1 MELLLT
7 GAIVSLGAMFSQ
19 DTKEKEDKKKF
30 FAKVPLNKKPNGENI
45 YQSNRSY
52 DIFESEWKNSGPL
65 YKKSM
70 NTKDTNV
77 VFGGPPNYPNFL
89 NKVDYADKQ
98 LPVEFNSTMSYDQA
112 LLDVQD
118 VRTSANQV
126 NDLAKNNMSKPE
138 VGGWSGIS
146 LTGEQINP
154 NNFTHN
160 NMQPFFGGNLTQNTD
175 EFATRGIFEN
185 FTGDM
190 DSYQHKKEQG
200 LFFEPQK
207 NMGNVYGA
215 SNLDG
220 YMLDRYYVSNVRSNE
235 TPVEKVYVAPNLN
248 AGYNASGQ
256 GAIRGNGD
264 IEARD
269 YAMPKTTNELR
280 VKTDPKISYYGRII
294 SGAHVAKP
302 GKIGTLYKNRPDT
315 YYVNS
320 PERYF
325 TTTGA
330 VEAPAARPCQVLK
343 YTNRKTTEL
352 KTRVN
357 SAAPV
362 HGSKG
367 VVRSKYKVSNKVTYA
382 NDSVRNAT
390 VEGQW
395 SILGMLGLDKTPNDY
410 GKKSIRMRPN
420 ARTDTGSKTAVL
432 NVRSSVSKGEARN
445 GQKAKRTMKEVTE
458 NNKHNGNLQSG
469 QPGRGFVYD
478 PNDKAR
484 TTMRQVYEQNDH
496 NGNLQPGEPARGFV
510 YDPNDIA
517 RTTTKETTEDNDYMG
532 QLDAPNRG
540 FVYDPNDK
548 ARSTMKE
555 TTEDNDYMG
564 QLDAPN
570 RGVVYDPNDIARTTI
585 KETQI
590 DNNHSGQMNAPKR
603 GFVYDPNDVA
613 RTTMKELN
621 ENNEHMGNM
630 DAPNRGVVY
639 DPEDYRFRTTT
650 KEIYEA
656 NEHNGH
662 IGNSQKRLY
671 TSAGNPLKVTTK
683 QTTMANDVMGIASGM
698 ERNDGY
704 LVKEVNAPVTHR
716 ETTNVSY
723 MTNANKNIS
732 GGYEV
737 TDVQMP
743 GTNRMFSVEYTGN
756 VGNTNDTAN
765 PMSYTDA
772 YNGTMRAVR
781 DIQDKGYTPN
791 AMAPNTT
798 IDPSN
803 IHATTSRIGDVQN
816 KYIQERGVMP
826 SVISNSIPQMSE
838 CNLTQGGD
846 RVPNEPIAD
855 RLNPNILNAFRS
867 NPYTQSLSAWA

>member
-1 MELLLT
+1 MELLLSA
-7 GAIVSLGAMFSQ
+7 GILGAGFFMS
-19 DTKEKEDKKKF
+19 TNPKEKEDKKKF
-30 FAKVPLNKKPNGENI
+30 FAKVPLNKKPNGDNV

-52 DIFESEWKNSGPL
+52 DIFEDEWKNSGPL
-65 YKKSM
+65 YKKSF
-70 NTKDTNV
+70 NTKETNV

-98 LPVEFNSTMSYDQA
+98 LPIEFNATMSYNEA

-118 VRTSANQV
+118 VKTSANSGI
-126 NDLAKNNMSKPE
+126 NNSKNNKSRPE
-138 VGGWSGIS
+138 TGGWEGIS
-146 LTGEQINP
+146 LTGNP
-154 NNFTHN
+154 IDPNTFTHN
-160 NMQPFFGGNLTQNTD
+160 NAQPFFGSNVRQNVD
-175 EFATRGIFEN
+175 EYATRGIFEN

-207 NMGNVYGA
+207 NVTNVYGA

-220 YMLDRYYVSNVRSNE
+220 YMLDRYYVSNTRSNE
-235 TPVEKVYVAPNLN
+235 TPVEKMYIAPNLN
-248 AGYNASGQ
+248 AGYGNSGQ

-264 IEARD
+264 ILARD

-315 YYVNS
+315 FYVNT

-367 VVRSKYKVSNKVTYA
+367 VVRSKYKVSNKVTYGT
-382 NDSVRNAT
+382 DSVRNAT

-395 SILGMLGLDKTPNDY
+395 SIMGMLGLDNTPNDY

-420 ARTDTGSKTAVL
+420 ARTESGSKTAIL
-432 NVRSSVSKGEARN
+432 NAHSSVSKGEARN

-458 NNKHNGNLQSG
+458 NNKHNGNLQST
-469 QPGRGFVYD
+469 QPGRGFVKD
-478 PNDKAR
+478 PKDKAR
-484 TTMRQVYEQNDH
+484 NTIRQTTENNSY

-510 YDPNDIA
+510 YDPNDVA
-517 RTTTKETTEDNDYMG
+517 KTTTKETTEDNDYMG
-532 QLDAPNRG
+532 QN
-540 FVYDPNDK
+540 
-548 ARSTMKE
+548 
-555 TTEDNDYMG
+555 
-564 QLDAPN
+564 DAPN
-570 RGVVYDPNDIARTTI
+570 RGVVYDPNDIAKT
-585 KETQI
+585 
-590 DNNHSGQMNAPKR
+590 
-603 GFVYDPNDVA
+603 
-613 RTTMKELN
+613 
-621 ENNEHMGNM
+621 
-630 DAPNRGVVY
+630 
-639 DPEDYRFRTTT
+639 
-650 KEIYEA
+650 
-656 NEHNGH
+656 
-662 IGNSQKRLY
+662 
-671 TSAGNPLKVTTK
+671 TTK
-683 QTTMANDVMGIASGM
+683 QTTELNEHMGQLRTNERGIVYDPEEYRMKTTTKEMFEENENNGYIGNTQRRAYTSAGEALRRTTKETTMAENVMGIASGM

-704 LVKEVNAPVTHR
+704 LSKEVHAPNTHR
-716 ETTNVSY
+716 QQTSVAY
-723 MTNANKNIS
+723 MTNANKNVS

-737 TDVQMP
+737 TDVQVP

-765 PMSYTDA
+765 PMSYNDA
-772 YNGTMRAVR
+772 YNATMKSVR
-781 DIQDKGYTPN
+781 DVQDRGYTPN
-791 AMAPNTT
+791 AMAPSTT

-803 IHATTSRIGDVQN
+803 IHATTSKIGDIQN
-816 KYIQERGVMP
+816 RYIQERGVNID
-826 SVISNSIPQMSE
+826 VISNSIPQMNQ
-838 CNLTQGGD
+838 CNITQGGD

-855 RLNPNILNAFRS
+855 RINPELLNAFRS
-867 NPYTQSLSAWA
+867 NPYSLSLNSWA